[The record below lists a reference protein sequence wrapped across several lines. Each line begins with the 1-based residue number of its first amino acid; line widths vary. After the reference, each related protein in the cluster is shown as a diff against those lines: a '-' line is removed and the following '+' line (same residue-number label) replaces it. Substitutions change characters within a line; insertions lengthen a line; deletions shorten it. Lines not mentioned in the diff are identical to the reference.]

1 VGGLEYASVMA
12 DPSTEEPAAERSAGA
27 SAQPGDLAAEAE
39 RALTPRTPAL
49 ALAGV
54 WLVVAA
60 VVAVVLL
67 AVGLTLYFV

>member
-1 VGGLEYASVMA
+1 MA
-12 DPSTEEPAAERSAGA
+12 DPSSEELSAERSAA
-27 SAQPGDLAAEAE
+27 APARPEDLAVEAE

-54 WLVVAA
+54 WLVVAV

-67 AVGLTLYFV
+67 AVGLALYFV

>member
-1 VGGLEYASVMA
+1 MA
-12 DPSTEEPAAERSAGA
+12 DPSSEEPAAERSAA
-27 SAQPGDLAAEAE
+27 VPAQPEDLAAEAE